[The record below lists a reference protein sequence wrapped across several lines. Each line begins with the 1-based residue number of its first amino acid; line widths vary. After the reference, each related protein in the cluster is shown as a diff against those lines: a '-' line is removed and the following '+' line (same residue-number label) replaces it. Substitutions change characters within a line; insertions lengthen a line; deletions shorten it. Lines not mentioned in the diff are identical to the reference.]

1 MDDTYSGMIKFQ
13 KTDTV
18 ILITKTHVKNTLLVT
33 LSTHLLE
40 DCMIHQLKNIIEVLV
55 DETEDRIECVLQYLM
70 RLTRGCVD
78 VMDFV

>member
-1 MDDTYSGMIKFQ
+1 M
-13 KTDTV
+13 
-18 ILITKTHVKNTLLVT
+18 KNTLLVT

-40 DCMIHQLKNIIEVLV
+40 DRIIHQLKNTIEVLV

-70 RLTRGCVD
+70 RFTRGCID